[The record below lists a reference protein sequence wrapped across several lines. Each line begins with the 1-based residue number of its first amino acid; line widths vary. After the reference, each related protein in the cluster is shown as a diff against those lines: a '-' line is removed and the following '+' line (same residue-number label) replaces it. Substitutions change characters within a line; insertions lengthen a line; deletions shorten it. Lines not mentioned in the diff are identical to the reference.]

1 MVRQF
6 RIQGIDTGVS
16 YSLNDFNKYLLTL
29 PQGLGFEFKN
39 TFLNVGNQRV
49 LVEKEYQFKEINGTI
64 EVCGNTRNDWEKN
77 YNELKNFIVKN
88 KKSGFRLY
96 YKTTEDAEKYIICNI
111 KLLTKT
117 EKTTYCILVP
127 IVLEPRSLWEKDYTV
142 VSEKVG
148 DLEESE
154 DENLVAFLQR
164 EDGSYNYGF
173 LYEEETDDYNA
184 TYVSGLF
191 GQIEL
196 VNDGDEEIPLKVILN
211 SACETPIITLK
222 NIKNET
228 EQSARIFTTLIDGDV
243 LTLNS
248 NPENLSII
256 VVRKTGV
263 VEDVTTNIDMSMKT
277 FLTLPVGNYTLEI
290 TDSNGNYVSGVVE
303 ISKRYLGG

>member
-39 TFLNVGNQRV
+39 TFINVGNQRV
-49 LVEKEYQFKEINGTI
+49 LVDKEYQFKEINGTI
-64 EVCGNTRNDWEKN
+64 EVSGNTRLDWEKN
-77 YNELKNFIVKN
+77 YNELRSFIAKN

-96 YKTTEDAEKYIICNI
+96 YKTTEEAEKYIVCSIR
-111 KLLTKT
+111 LLTKT
-117 EKTTYCILVP
+117 EKTTYGLLIP
-127 IVLEPRSLWEKDYTV
+127 IALEPRSLWEKDYTV
-142 VSEKVG
+142 VSEQVG
-148 DLEESE
+148 DLEEGES
-154 DENLVAFLQR
+154 ENLVAFLHR

-173 LYEEETDDYNA
+173 LHEQETGEYTA
-184 TYVSGLF
+184 TYVAGLF

-196 VNDGDEEIPLKVILN
+196 VNDGDEEIPLKIILN
-211 SACETPIITLK
+211 SPCETPILTLK
-222 NIKNET
+222 NIKDEPIQT
-228 EQSARIFTTLIDGDV
+228 ARIFVTMVNGDI

-248 NPENLSII
+248 DPENLSII
-256 VVRKTGV
+256 VVRSTGA
-263 VEDVTTNIDMSMKT
+263 VEDVTNNIDMSMKT
-277 FLTLPVGNYTLEI
+277 FLTLPVGNFTLEI